1 MFLAPFN
8 SAEIIRVEIGFFRQP
23 FLAQMKPLPLFA
35 DGGPEDNA
43 IIRGRHG
50 LTRKQ
55 NLPRLTT
62 PLNG

>member
-1 MFLAPFN
+1 MFFASFN
-8 SAEIIRVEIGFFRQP
+8 SAEIIRVEIGLFRQP

-43 IIRGRHG
+43 IIRRRHSQ
-50 LTRKQ
+50 TRKQ
-55 NLPRLTT
+55 SLPRLTT

>member
-1 MFLAPFN
+1 MK
-8 SAEIIRVEIGFFRQP
+8 IGFFGQP

-35 DGGPEDNA
+35 DGGSKDNA
-43 IIRGRHG
+43 VIGWRHS

-55 NLPRLTT
+55 NLPRIST